1 MRKLTIFLALVL
13 ALVFS
18 VNLQAESAQTVE
30 EFWSSIFDE
39 GDLKHAFSML
49 ANEDQ
54 QYIQTIA
61 PDAYNFIMGDI
72 GQDAGEFAV
81 IANSIKNLV
90 LTTMG
95 KLIKVEVADVN
106 PTAGGDEVFYSMHVP
121 ADLEFMLKMKSWAE
135 GKQQEFENMAD
146 SINPIEKI
154 SEVIS
159 ELSEMLE
166 NVSFKTSVSI
176 NTYAVVI
183 EEDGRDKV
191 FLDLMGTQAKLMQ
204 LE

>member
-1 MRKLTIFLALVL
+1 MRKLTISLALVL

-18 VNLQAESAQTVE
+18 VNLQAESAQTVQ

-49 ANEDQ
+49 ATEDQ

-61 PDAYNFIMGDI
+61 PDAYNFIMGDV
-72 GQDAGEFAV
+72 GQDAGEFTV

-90 LTTMG
+90 LTTLG
-95 KLIKVEVADVN
+95 KLIKVEVADVK
-106 PTAGGDEVFYSMHVP
+106 PTSEGDEVFYSMHIP
-121 ADLEFMLKMKSWAE
+121 ADLEFMLKIKNWAQ
-135 GKQQEFENMAD
+135 GKEQEFENMAD

-183 EEDGRDKV
+183 EEDGRDRI

>member
-106 PTAGGDEVFYSMHVP
+106 PTAKGDEVFYSMHVP

>member
-61 PDAYNFIMGDI
+61 PDAYNFIMGDV